1 MVAAK
6 TDARTE
12 RDRRIEE
19 NIGLVHAC
27 AARFRGR
34 GAEYEDLFQAGCVGL
49 CRAADGFDPSRGFAF
64 STYAVPLILG
74 EIRHIFRD
82 GGTVKVGRTVKTQ
95 AQNLRRLQQSL
106 EEKLQREPTVSEL
119 SAASGYT
126 AVEVAFILGSAQPV
140 LSLSSGAAEE
150 DRPPEIPVPPQDDA
164 IEARICLQSAM
175 DRLDARERLLVELRY
190 FQSKTQ
196 SQTAAVLGI
205 SQVQVSRKERAILQ
219 KLRICLNSD

>member
-1 MVAAK
+1 MGAVK
-6 TDARTE
+6 TDIRSE
-12 RDRRIEE
+12 RDRRIED

-49 CRAADGFDPSRGFAF
+49 CKAADGFDPSRGYAF

-82 GGTVKVGRTVKTQ
+82 GGSIKVGRTVKTQ
-95 AQNLRRLQQSL
+95 VQNLQRLRESL
-106 EEKLQREPTVSEL
+106 AEKLRREPTVSEL

-126 AVEVAFILGSAQPV
+126 AVQIAFILGSALPV
-140 LSLSSGAAEE
+140 LSLSSGATDD

-164 IEARICLQSAM
+164 IESRICLQSAM
-175 DRLDARERLLVELRY
+175 DRLDAREKLLVELRY
-190 FQSKTQ
+190 FQNKTQ

-219 KLRICLNSD
+219 KLRTCLKSD